1 MKGHFLQLIATSS
14 KRHELS
20 VLLRR
25 KGEKEQ
31 GLEIKESTV
40 SFQNCFG
47 VVDEGRKDKVTPLIT
62 PRD

>member
-31 GLEIKESTV
+31 GVEIKESTV
-40 SFQNCFG
+40 SFQNCF
-47 VVDEGRKDKVTPLIT
+47 V
-62 PRD
+62 